1 MLASYRATGGDKST
15 NESLAVKPNLGCEL
29 YIVDDLLSPSPR
41 VLEGIQ
47 YHMAQN
53 VSLLQNL
60 SIQRA
65 ISIPFSL
72 AFALHY

>member
-1 MLASYRATGGDKST
+1 MLTSYRATGGDKST

-47 YHMAQN
+47 YQMAQN
-53 VSLLQNL
+53 APPLQNP
-60 SIQRA
+60 SNQKA
-65 ISIPFSL
+65 IRIPFS
-72 AFALHY
+72 